1 MTDGR
6 GLFSKAVTGAFKAL
20 GAVRPSWTGGCRPVR
35 LLEYVDRNAWS
46 VEHHHVVTSFG
57 VTSDVLIARKV

>member
-20 GAVRPSWTGGCRPVR
+20 GAVRPSWTGGCRPVK
-35 LLEYVDRNAWS
+35 LLDYVDRNAWS
-46 VEHHHVVTSFG
+46 VEHHDVVTSFG
-57 VTSDVLIARKV
+57 VTSDVLIARKI